1 MISPTHQLEDESVS
15 QVSKGVIKD
24 NERWYCIQCGNTSLQ
39 YFVTYNSTIL
49 DKTITYCRRCIQL
62 GRMDSITDICIVKS
76 FQKATKANYQLP
88 FELSKQQQYAS
99 EAIVQAIKN
108 NNDLLLYAV
117 TGAGKTEMMFE
128 GIRIARQMGHNIAIV
143 SPRVDVIIE
152 ISHRIKDAFIDERID
167 VLHQSSR
174 QQYNGHFVIATI
186 HQLLRFKQHF
196 DTVFVDEVDAFP
208 LSMDP
213 QLSNAIQLAS
223 KSNHSH
229 IFMTATPPRHFL
241 KQFPPEKVIKLPARF
256 HRHPLPIP
264 KFKYFELKSTRK
276 QNLLLNLFRYQINQ
290 QRFTLVF
297 FNNIEIMNKMY
308 QQYKMDIADLICVH
322 SEDDLRFEKI
332 EALRRG
338 QHKIVFTTTIL
349 ERGFTMTHLD
359 VVVVDAGSFQQE
371 ALIQI
376 AGRVGRKQQSPS
388 GLVLFLHEGVTL
400 SMILAKRNIIS
411 MNRLAIKR
419 GWIDA

>member
-1 MISPTHQLEDESVS
+1 M
-15 QVSKGVIKD
+15 
-24 NERWYCIQCGNTSLQ
+24 
-39 YFVTYNSTIL
+39 

-99 EAIVQAIKN
+99 EAIIQAIKN

-223 KSNHSH
+223 KLNHSH

-241 KQFPPEKVIKLPARF
+241 KQFPPEKIIKLPARF

-264 KFKYFELKSTRK
+264 KFKYFKLKSTRK
-276 QNLLLNLFRYQINQ
+276 QNLLLNLFRNQINQ

-297 FNNIEIMNKMY
+297 FNNIEIMNKTY

-332 EALRRG
+332 EDLRRG
-338 QHKIVFTTTIL
+338 QYKIVFTTTIL

-400 SMILAKRNIIS
+400 SMVLAKRNIIS

-419 GWIDA
+419 GWVDA

>member
-1 MISPTHQLEDESVS
+1 M
-15 QVSKGVIKD
+15 
-24 NERWYCIQCGNTSLQ
+24 Q

-99 EAIVQAIKN
+99 EAIIQAIKN
-108 NNDLLLYAV
+108 KNDLLLYAV

-223 KSNHSH
+223 KLNHSH

-241 KQFPPEKVIKLPARF
+241 KQFPPEKIIKLPARF

-264 KFKYFELKSTRK
+264 KFKYFKLKSTRK
-276 QNLLLNLFRYQINQ
+276 QNLLLNLFRNQINQ

-297 FNNIEIMNKMY
+297 FNNIEIMNKTY

-322 SEDDLRFEKI
+322 SEDNLRFEKI
-332 EALRRG
+332 EDLRRG

-419 GWIDA
+419 GWVDA

>member
-1 MISPTHQLEDESVS
+1 
-15 QVSKGVIKD
+15 
-24 NERWYCIQCGNTSLQ
+24 
-39 YFVTYNSTIL
+39 
-49 DKTITYCRRCIQL
+49 
-62 GRMDSITDICIVKS
+62 MDSITDICLVKS

-99 EAIVQAIKN
+99 ETIVQAIKN

-152 ISHRIKDAFIDERID
+152 ISHRIKDAFIDEHID

-241 KQFPPEKVIKLPARF
+241 KQFPPEKIIKLPARF
-256 HRHPLPIP
+256 HRSPLPIP
-264 KFKYFELKSTRK
+264 KFKYFKLKSTRK
-276 QNLLLNLFRYQINQ
+276 QNLLLNIFRYQINQ

-297 FNNIEIMNKMY
+297 INNIEIMNKMY
-308 QQYKMDIADLICVH
+308 QQYKMDIPDLICVH

-411 MNRLAIKR
+411 MNLLAIKR

>member
-1 MISPTHQLEDESVS
+1 M
-15 QVSKGVIKD
+15 
-24 NERWYCIQCGNTSLQ
+24 Q

-241 KQFPPEKVIKLPARF
+241 KQFPSEKVIKLPARF

-264 KFKYFELKSTRK
+264 KFKYFKLKSTRK

-332 EALRRG
+332 EALRQG

-359 VVVVDAGSFQQE
+359 GVVVDAGSFQQE

>member
-1 MISPTHQLEDESVS
+1 M
-15 QVSKGVIKD
+15 
-24 NERWYCIQCGNTSLQ
+24 
-39 YFVTYNSTIL
+39 TYNSTIL
-49 DKTITYCRRCIQL
+49 DKTITYCRRCIHL
-62 GRMDSITDICIVKS
+62 GRTDSITDICIVKS

-223 KSNHSH
+223 KLNHSH

-241 KQFPPEKVIKLPARF
+241 KQFPPEKIIKLPARF

-264 KFKYFELKSTRK
+264 KFKYFKLKSTRK
-276 QNLLLNLFRYQINQ
+276 QNLLLNLFRNQINQ

-297 FNNIEIMNKMY
+297 FNNIEIMNKTY

-332 EALRRG
+332 EDLRRG
-338 QHKIVFTTTIL
+338 QHKIVFTSTIL

-400 SMILAKRNIIS
+400 SMVLAKRNIIS

-419 GWIDA
+419 GWVDA

>member
-1 MISPTHQLEDESVS
+1 M
-15 QVSKGVIKD
+15 
-24 NERWYCIQCGNTSLQ
+24 
-39 YFVTYNSTIL
+39 TYNSTIL

-62 GRMDSITDICIVKS
+62 GRMDSITDICLVKS

-99 EAIVQAIKN
+99 ETIVQAIKN

-241 KQFPPEKVIKLPARF
+241 KQFPPEKIIKLPARF

-264 KFKYFELKSTRK
+264 KFKYFKLKSTRK
-276 QNLLLNLFRYQINQ
+276 QNLILNLFRYQINQ

-419 GWIDA
+419 GWVDA

>member
-1 MISPTHQLEDESVS
+1 M
-15 QVSKGVIKD
+15 
-24 NERWYCIQCGNTSLQ
+24 Q

-99 EAIVQAIKN
+99 EAIIQAIKN

-208 LSMDP
+208 LSMDS

-223 KSNHSH
+223 KLNHSH

-241 KQFPPEKVIKLPARF
+241 KQFPPEKIIKLPARF

-264 KFKYFELKSTRK
+264 KFKYFKLKSTRK
-276 QNLLLNLFRYQINQ
+276 QNLLLNLFRNQINQ

-297 FNNIEIMNKMY
+297 FNNIEIMNKTY

-332 EALRRG
+332 EDLRRG

-400 SMILAKRNIIS
+400 SMVLAKRNIIS

-419 GWIDA
+419 GWVDA

>member
-1 MISPTHQLEDESVS
+1 M
-15 QVSKGVIKD
+15 
-24 NERWYCIQCGNTSLQ
+24 Q

-99 EAIVQAIKN
+99 EAIIQAIKN

-223 KSNHSH
+223 KLNHSH

-241 KQFPPEKVIKLPARF
+241 KQFPPEKIIKLPARF

-264 KFKYFELKSTRK
+264 KFKYFKLKSTRK
-276 QNLLLNLFRYQINQ
+276 QNLLLNLFRNQINQ

-297 FNNIEIMNKMY
+297 FNNIEIMNKTY

-332 EALRRG
+332 EDLRRG
-338 QHKIVFTTTIL
+338 QYKIVFTTTIL

-400 SMILAKRNIIS
+400 SMVLAKRNIIS

-419 GWIDA
+419 GWVDA

>member
-1 MISPTHQLEDESVS
+1 M
-15 QVSKGVIKD
+15 
-24 NERWYCIQCGNTSLQ
+24 Q

-99 EAIVQAIKN
+99 EAIIQAIKN

-208 LSMDP
+208 LSMDL

-223 KSNHSH
+223 KLNHSH

-241 KQFPPEKVIKLPARF
+241 KQFPPEKIIKLPARF

-264 KFKYFELKSTRK
+264 KFKYFKLKSTRK
-276 QNLLLNLFRYQINQ
+276 QNLLLNLFRNQINQ

-297 FNNIEIMNKMY
+297 FNNIEIMNKTY

-332 EALRRG
+332 EDLRRG
-338 QHKIVFTTTIL
+338 QYKIVFTTTIL

-400 SMILAKRNIIS
+400 SMVLAKRNIIS

-419 GWIDA
+419 GWVDA

>member
-1 MISPTHQLEDESVS
+1 M
-15 QVSKGVIKD
+15 
-24 NERWYCIQCGNTSLQ
+24 
-39 YFVTYNSTIL
+39 

-241 KQFPPEKVIKLPARF
+241 KQFPQEKIIKLPARF

-264 KFKYFELKSTRK
+264 KFKYFKLKSTRK
-276 QNLLLNLFRYQINQ
+276 QNLILNLFRYQINQ

>member
-1 MISPTHQLEDESVS
+1 M
-15 QVSKGVIKD
+15 
-24 NERWYCIQCGNTSLQ
+24 Q

-223 KSNHSH
+223 KLNHSH

-241 KQFPPEKVIKLPARF
+241 KQFPSEEVIKLPARF

-264 KFKYFELKSTRK
+264 KFKYFKLKSTRK
-276 QNLLLNLFRYQINQ
+276 QNLLLNLFRNQINQ

-297 FNNIEIMNKMY
+297 FNNIEIMNKTY
-308 QQYKMDIADLICVH
+308 QQYKMDIADLIYVH

-332 EALRRG
+332 EDLRRG

-400 SMILAKRNIIS
+400 SMVLAKRNIIS

-419 GWIDA
+419 GWVDA

>member
-1 MISPTHQLEDESVS
+1 
-15 QVSKGVIKD
+15 
-24 NERWYCIQCGNTSLQ
+24 
-39 YFVTYNSTIL
+39 
-49 DKTITYCRRCIQL
+49 
-62 GRMDSITDICIVKS
+62 MDSITDICLVKS

-99 EAIVQAIKN
+99 ETIVQAIKN

-152 ISHRIKDAFIDERID
+152 ISHRIKDAFIDEHID

-241 KQFPPEKVIKLPARF
+241 KQFPPEKIIKLPARF
-256 HRHPLPIP
+256 HRSPLPIP
-264 KFKYFELKSTRK
+264 KFKYFKLKSTRK
-276 QNLLLNLFRYQINQ
+276 QNLLLNIFSYQINQ
-290 QRFTLVF
+290 
-297 FNNIEIMNKMY
+297 
-308 QQYKMDIADLICVH
+308 QQYKMDIPDLICVH

>member
-1 MISPTHQLEDESVS
+1 M
-15 QVSKGVIKD
+15 
-24 NERWYCIQCGNTSLQ
+24 Q

-99 EAIVQAIKN
+99 EAIIQAIKN
-108 NNDLLLYAV
+108 KNDLLLYAV

-223 KSNHSH
+223 KLNHSH

-241 KQFPPEKVIKLPARF
+241 KQFPPEKIIKLPARF

-264 KFKYFELKSTRK
+264 KFKYFKLKSTRK
-276 QNLLLNLFRYQINQ
+276 QNLLLNLFRNQINQ

-297 FNNIEIMNKMY
+297 FNNIEIMNKTY

-332 EALRRG
+332 EDLRRG

-419 GWIDA
+419 GWVDA

>member
-1 MISPTHQLEDESVS
+1 M
-15 QVSKGVIKD
+15 
-24 NERWYCIQCGNTSLQ
+24 Q

-99 EAIVQAIKN
+99 KAIIQAIKN
-108 NNDLLLYAV
+108 KNDLLLYAV

-223 KSNHSH
+223 KLNHSH

-241 KQFPPEKVIKLPARF
+241 KQFPPEKIIKLPARF

-264 KFKYFELKSTRK
+264 KFKYFKLKSTRK
-276 QNLLLNLFRYQINQ
+276 QNLLLNLFRNQINQ

-297 FNNIEIMNKMY
+297 FNNIEIMNKTY

-322 SEDDLRFEKI
+322 SEDNLRFEKI
-332 EALRRG
+332 EDLRRG

-400 SMILAKRNIIS
+400 SMVLAKRNIIS

-419 GWIDA
+419 GWVDA

>member
-1 MISPTHQLEDESVS
+1 MHHH
-15 QVSKGVIKD
+15 
-24 NERWYCIQCGNTSLQ
+24 RHRHRSLH
-39 YFVTYNSTIL
+39 L
-49 DKTITYCRRCIQL
+49 PPLRARRQRIAQ
-62 GRMDSITDICIVKS
+62 RYP
-76 FQKATKANYQLP
+76 QNP
-88 FELSKQQQYAS
+88 
-99 EAIVQAIKN
+99 
-108 NNDLLLYAV
+108 LLL
-117 TGAGKTEMMFE
+117 
-128 GIRIARQMGHNIAIV
+128 R
-143 SPRVDVIIE
+143 P
-152 ISHRIKDAFIDERID
+152 
-167 VLHQSSR
+167 
-174 QQYNGHFVIATI
+174 
-186 HQLLRFKQHF
+186 
-196 DTVFVDEVDAFP
+196 P
-208 LSMDP
+208 
-213 QLSNAIQLAS
+213 
-223 KSNHSH
+223 
-229 IFMTATPPRHFL
+229 PPRL
-241 KQFPPEKVIKLPARF
+241 
-256 HRHPLPIP
+256 P
-264 KFKYFELKSTRK
+264 KFKYFKLKSTRK

-308 QQYKMDIADLICVH
+308 QQYKMDIPDLICVH

>member
-1 MISPTHQLEDESVS
+1 
-15 QVSKGVIKD
+15 
-24 NERWYCIQCGNTSLQ
+24 
-39 YFVTYNSTIL
+39 L
-49 DKTITYCRRCIQL
+49 DKTITYCRRCIHL
-62 GRMDSITDICIVKS
+62 GRTDSITDICIVKS

-223 KSNHSH
+223 KLNHSH

-241 KQFPPEKVIKLPARF
+241 KQFPPEKIIKLPARF

-264 KFKYFELKSTRK
+264 KFKYFKLKSTRK
-276 QNLLLNLFRYQINQ
+276 QNLLLNLFRNQINQ

-297 FNNIEIMNKMY
+297 FNNIEIMNKTY

-332 EALRRG
+332 EDLRRG

-419 GWIDA
+419 GWVDA

>member
-1 MISPTHQLEDESVS
+1 
-15 QVSKGVIKD
+15 
-24 NERWYCIQCGNTSLQ
+24 
-39 YFVTYNSTIL
+39 
-49 DKTITYCRRCIQL
+49 
-62 GRMDSITDICIVKS
+62 MDSITDICLVKS

-99 EAIVQAIKN
+99 ETIVQAIKN

-152 ISHRIKDAFIDERID
+152 ISHRIKDAFIDEHID

-241 KQFPPEKVIKLPARF
+241 KQFPPEKIIKLPARF
-256 HRHPLPIP
+256 HRSPLPIP
-264 KFKYFELKSTRK
+264 KFKYFKLKSTRK
-276 QNLLLNLFRYQINQ
+276 QNLLLNIFRYQINQ

-297 FNNIEIMNKMY
+297 INNIEIMNKMY
-308 QQYKMDIADLICVH
+308 QQYKMDIPDLICVH

-400 SMILAKRNIIS
+400 SMILAKGNIIS

>member
-1 MISPTHQLEDESVS
+1 M
-15 QVSKGVIKD
+15 
-24 NERWYCIQCGNTSLQ
+24 Q

-99 EAIVQAIKN
+99 EAIIQVIKN

-152 ISHRIKDAFIDERID
+152 ISYRIKDAFIDERID

-223 KSNHSH
+223 KLNHSH

-241 KQFPPEKVIKLPARF
+241 KQFPPEKIIKLPARF

-264 KFKYFELKSTRK
+264 KFKYFKLKSTRK
-276 QNLLLNLFRYQINQ
+276 QNLLLNLFRNQINQ

-297 FNNIEIMNKMY
+297 FNNIEIMNKTY
-308 QQYKMDIADLICVH
+308 QQYKIDIADLICVH

-332 EALRRG
+332 EDLRRG

-419 GWIDA
+419 GWVDA

>member
-1 MISPTHQLEDESVS
+1 M
-15 QVSKGVIKD
+15 
-24 NERWYCIQCGNTSLQ
+24 
-39 YFVTYNSTIL
+39 TYNSTIL

-223 KSNHSH
+223 KLNHSH

-241 KQFPPEKVIKLPARF
+241 KQFPPEKIIKLPARF

-264 KFKYFELKSTRK
+264 KFKYFKLKSTRK
-276 QNLLLNLFRYQINQ
+276 QNLLLNLFRNQINQ

-400 SMILAKRNIIS
+400 SMVLAKRNIIS

-419 GWIDA
+419 GWVDA

>member
-1 MISPTHQLEDESVS
+1 M
-15 QVSKGVIKD
+15 
-24 NERWYCIQCGNTSLQ
+24 
-39 YFVTYNSTIL
+39 

-108 NNDLLLYAV
+108 NNNLLLYAV

-241 KQFPPEKVIKLPARF
+241 KQFPSEKVIKLPARF

-264 KFKYFELKSTRK
+264 KFKYFKLKSTRK

-332 EALRRG
+332 EALRQG

>member
-1 MISPTHQLEDESVS
+1 
-15 QVSKGVIKD
+15 
-24 NERWYCIQCGNTSLQ
+24 
-39 YFVTYNSTIL
+39 
-49 DKTITYCRRCIQL
+49 
-62 GRMDSITDICIVKS
+62 MDSITDICIVKS

-241 KQFPPEKVIKLPARF
+241 KQFPPEKIIKLPARF

-264 KFKYFELKSTRK
+264 KFKYFKLKSTRK

-308 QQYKMDIADLICVH
+308 QQYKMDIPDLICVH

>member
-1 MISPTHQLEDESVS
+1 M
-15 QVSKGVIKD
+15 
-24 NERWYCIQCGNTSLQ
+24 
-39 YFVTYNSTIL
+39 

-62 GRMDSITDICIVKS
+62 GRMDSITDICLVKS

-99 EAIVQAIKN
+99 ETIVQAIKN

-152 ISHRIKDAFIDERID
+152 ISHRIKDAFIDEHID

-241 KQFPPEKVIKLPARF
+241 KQFPPEKIIKLPARF
-256 HRHPLPIP
+256 YRSPLPIP
-264 KFKYFELKSTRK
+264 KFKYFKLKSTRK
-276 QNLLLNLFRYQINQ
+276 QNLLLNIFRYQINQ

-297 FNNIEIMNKMY
+297 INNIEIMNKMY
-308 QQYKMDIADLICVH
+308 QQYKMDIPDLICVH

>member
-1 MISPTHQLEDESVS
+1 M
-15 QVSKGVIKD
+15 
-24 NERWYCIQCGNTSLQ
+24 Q

-264 KFKYFELKSTRK
+264 KFKYFKLKSTRK

>member
-1 MISPTHQLEDESVS
+1 M
-15 QVSKGVIKD
+15 
-24 NERWYCIQCGNTSLQ
+24 
-39 YFVTYNSTIL
+39 TYNSTIL

-99 EAIVQAIKN
+99 KAIIQAIKN
-108 NNDLLLYAV
+108 KNDLLLYAV

-223 KSNHSH
+223 KLNHSH

-241 KQFPPEKVIKLPARF
+241 KQFPPEKIIKLPARF

-264 KFKYFELKSTRK
+264 KFKYFKLKSTRK
-276 QNLLLNLFRYQINQ
+276 QNLLLNLFRNQINQ

-297 FNNIEIMNKMY
+297 FNNIEIMNKTY

-322 SEDDLRFEKI
+322 SEDNLRFEKI
-332 EALRRG
+332 EDLRRG

-371 ALIQI
+371 ALVQI

-400 SMILAKRNIIS
+400 SMVLAKRNIIS

-419 GWIDA
+419 GWVDA

>member
-1 MISPTHQLEDESVS
+1 M
-15 QVSKGVIKD
+15 
-24 NERWYCIQCGNTSLQ
+24 Q

-99 EAIVQAIKN
+99 EAIIQAIKN
-108 NNDLLLYAV
+108 KNDLLLYAV

-223 KSNHSH
+223 KLNHSH

-241 KQFPPEKVIKLPARF
+241 KQFPPEKIIKLPARF

-264 KFKYFELKSTRK
+264 KFKYFKLKSTRK
-276 QNLLLNLFRYQINQ
+276 QNLLLNLFRNQINQ

-297 FNNIEIMNKMY
+297 FNNIAIMNKTY

-322 SEDDLRFEKI
+322 SEDNLRFEKI
-332 EALRRG
+332 EDLRRG

-371 ALIQI
+371 ALVQI

-419 GWIDA
+419 GWVDA

>member
-1 MISPTHQLEDESVS
+1 M
-15 QVSKGVIKD
+15 
-24 NERWYCIQCGNTSLQ
+24 
-39 YFVTYNSTIL
+39 TYNSTIL
-49 DKTITYCRRCIQL
+49 DKTITYCRRCIHL
-62 GRMDSITDICIVKS
+62 GRTDSITDICIVKS

-223 KSNHSH
+223 KLNHSH

-241 KQFPPEKVIKLPARF
+241 KQFPPEKIIKLPARF

-264 KFKYFELKSTRK
+264 KFKYFKLKSTRK
-276 QNLLLNLFRYQINQ
+276 QNLLLNLFRNQINQ
-290 QRFTLVF
+290 QGFTLVF
-297 FNNIEIMNKMY
+297 FNNIEIMNKTY

-332 EALRRG
+332 EDLRRG

-400 SMILAKRNIIS
+400 SMVLAKRNIIS

-419 GWIDA
+419 GWVDA

>member
-1 MISPTHQLEDESVS
+1 M
-15 QVSKGVIKD
+15 
-24 NERWYCIQCGNTSLQ
+24 
-39 YFVTYNSTIL
+39 TYNSTIL

-99 EAIVQAIKN
+99 ETIVQAIKN

-241 KQFPPEKVIKLPARF
+241 KQFPPEKIIKLPARF

-264 KFKYFELKSTRK
+264 KFKYFNLKSTRK
-276 QNLLLNLFRYQINQ
+276 QNLILNLFRYQINQ

-308 QQYKMDIADLICVH
+308 QQYKMDIPDLICVH

>member
-1 MISPTHQLEDESVS
+1 M
-15 QVSKGVIKD
+15 
-24 NERWYCIQCGNTSLQ
+24 
-39 YFVTYNSTIL
+39 

-264 KFKYFELKSTRK
+264 KFKYFKLKSTRK

-308 QQYKMDIADLICVH
+308 QQYKMDIPDLICVH

>member
-1 MISPTHQLEDESVS
+1 
-15 QVSKGVIKD
+15 
-24 NERWYCIQCGNTSLQ
+24 
-39 YFVTYNSTIL
+39 
-49 DKTITYCRRCIQL
+49 
-62 GRMDSITDICIVKS
+62 MDSITDICIVKS

-99 EAIVQAIKN
+99 EAIIQAIKN

-223 KSNHSH
+223 KLNHSH

-241 KQFPPEKVIKLPARF
+241 KQFPPEKIIKLPARF

-264 KFKYFELKSTRK
+264 KFKYFKLKSTRK
-276 QNLLLNLFRYQINQ
+276 QNLLLNLFRNQINQ

-297 FNNIEIMNKMY
+297 FNNIEIMNKTY

-332 EALRRG
+332 EDLRRG
-338 QHKIVFTTTIL
+338 QYKIVFTTTIL

-400 SMILAKRNIIS
+400 SMVLAKRNINS

-419 GWIDA
+419 GWVDA